1 MRSKSKSNLDNL
13 GEWNLFS
20 KAENLK
26 TLKGENKYHY
36 KQIRTLHRKGIINI
50 KDREYIDD

>member
-26 TLKGENKYHY
+26 TLKRENKYHY